1 MVNILDNEKLSTTTI
16 RGNEPDQ
23 SNQPPHH
30 AIWKPPPWPILKVNF
45 DDTIFQQQNSV
56 GVGVVI
62 RDAKGQVIA
71 SMDEK
76 ITLPSSF
83 TTMDLI
89 ATKRALRLDLE
100 FGLSPIVLEGNSKNT
115 IDALMCE
122 ESLLAN
128 YRHLVD
134 NAKRLANQFESVE
147 FSHVK
152 TEGNIEAHNIA
163 RHVRHVSKLSVW
175 MEDVPPHLF
184 VVIQAELAFC

>member
-1 MVNILDNEKLSTTTI
+1 M
-16 RGNEPDQ
+16 
-23 SNQPPHH
+23 
-30 AIWKPPPWPILKVNF
+30 AF
-45 DDTIFQQQNSV
+45 
-56 GVGVVI
+56 
-62 RDAKGQVIA
+62 
-71 SMDEK
+71 MDEK
-76 ITLPSSF
+76 ITLPYIV
-83 TTMDLI
+83 TAVELI
-89 ATKRALRLDLE
+89 GAKRILKLALD

-184 VVIQAELAFC
+184 VVIQAESAFC